1 MSAIKTKPK
10 TPQSPV
16 SRWRLWVDGCGGYLL
31 VTGVQWRVG
40 GLSRAS
46 TVDICVQAD
55 WPRLAGQISRRGADY
70 FWQGQRSADQK
81 ILLTDGT
88 QVPVD
93 GSALMTLGKPSQ
105 LSDTAVL
112 ALNGHHRFDQ
122 HVDGVVLV
130 RETILVG
137 PGSDCHLR
145 CRDASDR
152 AILQLKDN
160 QWYAK
165 AGLAGEF
172 QKLELGCRV
181 VIQSLA
187 MTLELA

>member
-1 MSAIKTKPK
+1 MSVTKPK
-10 TPQSPV
+10 SKTHQSPV

-31 VTGVQWRVG
+31 VTGVQWSVG

-46 TVDICVQAD
+46 NADICVQAD
-55 WPRLAGQISRRGADY
+55 WPRMAGQISRRGADY
-70 FWQGQRSADQK
+70 FWQGQSPTDQK

-88 QVPVD
+88 KVPVD

-112 ALNGHHRFDQ
+112 SLNGPHRFDQ

-137 PGSDCHLR
+137 PSSDCHLR
-145 CRDASDR
+145 CRDATDR

-165 AGLAGEF
+165 AGLLGDFQRLEAGS
-172 QKLELGCRV
+172 RV
-181 VIQSLA
+181 VRQSLA
-187 MTLELA
+187 MTVVLA

>member
-1 MSAIKTKPK
+1 MSVIDSQQNIQ
-10 TPQSPV
+10 TPSA
-16 SRWRLWVDGCGGYLL
+16 SRWRLWIDGCGGYLL
-31 VTGVQWRVG
+31 VNGVQWSVG
-40 GLSRAS
+40 GLSRA
-46 TVDICVQAD
+46 TNANVCVQAD

-70 FWQGQRSADQK
+70 FWQGQNSLESK
-81 ILLTDGT
+81 TLLTDGT
-88 QVPVD
+88 PIPIQ

-112 ALNGHHRFDQ
+112 SLNAPHRFDQ

-130 RETILVG
+130 RETVLVG

-145 CRDASDR
+145 CRGASDL

-165 AGLAGEF
+165 AGLLGDF
-172 QKLELGCRV
+172 QKLEVGHRV

-187 MTLELA
+187 MTLEMA

>member
-1 MSAIKTKPK
+1 M
-10 TPQSPV
+10 
-16 SRWRLWVDGCGGYLL
+16 
-31 VTGVQWRVG
+31 
-40 GLSRAS
+40 SRA
-46 TVDICVQAD
+46 TNADVCVQAD

-70 FWQGQRSADQK
+70 FWQGQNSLESK
-81 ILLTDGT
+81 TLLTDGT
-88 QVPVD
+88 PFPIQ

-112 ALNGHHRFDQ
+112 SLNAPHRFDQ

-130 RETILVG
+130 RETVLVG

-145 CRDASDR
+145 CRGASDR

-165 AGLAGEF
+165 AGLLGDF
-172 QKLELGCRV
+172 QKLEVGHRV

-187 MTLELA
+187 MTLEMA

>member
-1 MSAIKTKPK
+1 MSVIDSQQNIQ
-10 TPQSPV
+10 TPSA
-16 SRWRLWVDGCGGYLL
+16 SRWRLWIDGCGGYLL
-31 VTGVQWRVG
+31 VNGVQWSVG
-40 GLSRAS
+40 GLSRA
-46 TVDICVQAD
+46 TNADVCVQAD

-70 FWQGQRSADQK
+70 FWQGQNSLESK
-81 ILLTDGT
+81 TLLTDGT
-88 QVPVD
+88 PFPIQ

-112 ALNGHHRFDQ
+112 SLNAPHRFDQ

-130 RETILVG
+130 LETVLVG

-145 CRDASDR
+145 CRGASDR

-165 AGLAGEF
+165 AGLLGDF
-172 QKLELGCRV
+172 QKLEVGHRV

-187 MTLELA
+187 MTLEMA

>member
-1 MSAIKTKPK
+1 MSVIKSQPK
-10 TPQSPV
+10 NHQNPV

-31 VTGVQWRVG
+31 VTGVQWSVG
-40 GLSRAS
+40 GVRPLSTA
-46 TVDICVQAD
+46 DICVQAD
-55 WPRLAGQISRRGADY
+55 WPGLAGQISRRGADY
-70 FWQGQRSADQK
+70 FWQGQSAEDQQ
-81 ILLTDGT
+81 ILLTNGS
-88 QVPVD
+88 QVPVQ

-112 ALNGHHRFDQ
+112 SLAGPHRFDQ

-137 PGSDCHLR
+137 SGADCHLR

-152 AILQLKDN
+152 AILQLKEN

-165 AGLAGEF
+165 AGVLGDF
-172 QKLELGCRV
+172 QRLEVGCRV

-187 MTLELA
+187 MTLEQA

>member
-1 MSAIKTKPK
+1 MSVIKPK
-10 TPQSPV
+10 PKAPQSSV

-31 VTGVQWRVG
+31 MTGVQWSVG
-40 GLSRAS
+40 GLSCPS
-46 TVDICVQAD
+46 IVDICVQAD
-55 WPRLAGQISRRGADY
+55 WPRLAGQISRQGADY
-70 FWQGQRSADQK
+70 FWQGQRAADQK

-112 ALNGHHRFDQ
+112 SLNGPHRFDQ

-152 AILQLKDN
+152 VVLQLKGN

-165 AGLAGEF
+165 AGLLGDF
-172 QKLELGCRV
+172 QRLEVGSRV
-181 VIQSLA
+181 LLQSLA

>member
-1 MSAIKTKPK
+1 MSVIDSQQNIQ
-10 TPQSPV
+10 TPSA
-16 SRWRLWVDGCGGYLL
+16 SRWRLWIDGCGGYLL
-31 VTGVQWRVG
+31 VNGVQWSVG
-40 GLSRAS
+40 GLSRA
-46 TVDICVQAD
+46 TNADVCVQAD

-70 FWQGQRSADQK
+70 FWQGQNSLESK
-81 ILLTDGT
+81 TLLTDGT
-88 QVPVD
+88 PFPIQ

-112 ALNGHHRFDQ
+112 SLNAPHRFDQ

-130 RETILVG
+130 RETVLVG

-145 CRDASDR
+145 CRGASDR
-152 AILQLKDN
+152 AILQLKNN

-165 AGLAGEF
+165 AGLLGDF
-172 QKLELGCRV
+172 QKLEVGHRV

-187 MTLELA
+187 MTLEMA

>member
-1 MSAIKTKPK
+1 M
-10 TPQSPV
+10 
-16 SRWRLWVDGCGGYLL
+16 
-31 VTGVQWRVG
+31 TGVRWSVG

-70 FWQGQRSADQK
+70 FWQGQRAADQK

-112 ALNGHHRFDQ
+112 SLNGPHRFDQ

-152 AILQLKDN
+152 VVLQLKGN

-165 AGLAGEF
+165 AGLLGDF
-172 QKLELGCRV
+172 QRLEVGSRV
-181 VIQSLA
+181 VLQSLA

>member
-1 MSAIKTKPK
+1 MSVTKPK
-10 TPQSPV
+10 SKTHQSPV

-31 VTGVQWRVG
+31 VTGVQWSVG

-46 TVDICVQAD
+46 NADICVQAD

-70 FWQGQRSADQK
+70 FWQGKRAADQK
-81 ILLTDGT
+81 ILLADGT
-88 QVPVD
+88 QIPVD

-112 ALNGHHRFDQ
+112 SLNAPHRFDQ

-160 QWYAK
+160 HWYAK
-165 AGLAGEF
+165 AGLSGDF
-172 QKLELGCRV
+172 QKLEVGCRI

>member
-1 MSAIKTKPK
+1 MSGIKPQPK
-10 TPQSPV
+10 APQSPV

-31 VTGVQWRVG
+31 MTGVRWSVG

-70 FWQGQRSADQK
+70 FWQGQRAADQK

-88 QVPVD
+88 HVPVD

-112 ALNGHHRFDQ
+112 SLNGPHRFDQ

-152 AILQLKDN
+152 VVLQLKGN

-165 AGLAGEF
+165 AGLLGDF
-172 QKLELGCRV
+172 QRLEVGSRV
-181 VIQSLA
+181 VLQSLA

>member
-1 MSAIKTKPK
+1 MSATKSQSINPQ
-10 TPQSPV
+10 TPVP
-16 SRWRLWVDGCGGYLL
+16 RWRLWVDGCGGYLL
-31 VTGVQWRVG
+31 MTGEQWSVG
-40 GLSRAS
+40 GLSSRSKA
-46 TVDICVQAD
+46 DFCVQAD
-55 WPRLAGQISRRGADY
+55 WPRLAGQISRRGSDY
-70 FWQGQRSADQK
+70 FWQGHSAETQT
-81 ILLTDGT
+81 ILLGDGA
-88 QVPVD
+88 QIPVQ
-93 GSALMTLGKPSQ
+93 GSALMKLGKPSP

>member
-1 MSAIKTKPK
+1 MSVIKSPPK
-10 TPQSPV
+10 APKSPV

-31 VTGVQWRVG
+31 MTGVRWSVG
-40 GLSRAS
+40 GLSRDS

-70 FWQGQRSADQK
+70 FWQGQRAADQK

-112 ALNGHHRFDQ
+112 SLNGPHRFDQ

-137 PGSDCHLR
+137 PDSDCHLR

-152 AILQLKDN
+152 VVLQLKGN

-165 AGLAGEF
+165 AGLLGDF
-172 QKLELGCRV
+172 QRLEVGSRV
-181 VIQSLA
+181 VLQSLA

>member
-1 MSAIKTKPK
+1 MSVIKPQPK
-10 TPQSPV
+10 APQSPV

-31 VTGVQWRVG
+31 MTGVRWSVG
-40 GLSRAS
+40 GLSPVS

-70 FWQGQRSADQK
+70 FWQGQKAADQK

-112 ALNGHHRFDQ
+112 SLNGPHRFDQ

-152 AILQLKDN
+152 VVLQLKGN

-165 AGLAGEF
+165 AGLLGDF
-172 QKLELGCRV
+172 QRLEVGSRV
-181 VIQSLA
+181 VLQSLA

>member
-1 MSAIKTKPK
+1 MSVIDSQQNIQ
-10 TPQSPV
+10 TPSA
-16 SRWRLWVDGCGGYLL
+16 SRWRLWIDGCGGYLL
-31 VTGVQWRVG
+31 VNGVQWSVG
-40 GLSRAS
+40 GLSRA
-46 TVDICVQAD
+46 TNADVCVQAD

-70 FWQGQRSADQK
+70 FWQGQNSLESK
-81 ILLTDGT
+81 TLLTDGT
-88 QVPVD
+88 PFPIQ

-112 ALNGHHRFDQ
+112 SLNAPHRFDQ

-130 RETILVG
+130 RETVLVG

-145 CRDASDR
+145 CRGASDR

-165 AGLAGEF
+165 AGLLGDF
-172 QKLELGCRV
+172 QKLEVGHRV

-187 MTLELA
+187 MTLEMA

>member
-31 VTGVQWRVG
+31 VTGVQWSVG

>member
-1 MSAIKTKPK
+1 MSVIDSQHNIQ
-10 TPQSPV
+10 TPSA
-16 SRWRLWVDGCGGYLL
+16 SRWRLWIDGCGGYLL
-31 VTGVQWRVG
+31 LNGVQWSVG

-46 TVDICVQAD
+46 NADVCVQAD

-70 FWQGQRSADQK
+70 FWQGQNSLESK

-88 QVPVD
+88 PIPIQ

-112 ALNGHHRFDQ
+112 SLNAPHRFDQ

-130 RETILVG
+130 RETVLVG

-145 CRDASDR
+145 CRGASDR
-152 AILQLKDN
+152 AILQLKNN

-165 AGLAGEF
+165 AGLLGDF
-172 QKLELGCRV
+172 QKLEVGHRV

-187 MTLELA
+187 MTLEMA